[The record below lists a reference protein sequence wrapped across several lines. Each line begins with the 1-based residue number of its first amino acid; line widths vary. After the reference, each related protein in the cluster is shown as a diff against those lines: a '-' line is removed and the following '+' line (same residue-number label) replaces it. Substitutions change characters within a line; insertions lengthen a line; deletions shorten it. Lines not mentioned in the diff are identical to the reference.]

1 MMDKDDKVIDLFSK
15 VNRTLTHEE
24 LEQIK
29 FFEGF
34 HYVKLNKDK
43 NNKKFNASL
52 LKKYAEGCHYIV
64 RVMREVNGEVWMY
77 NYDGDNAYFV
87 GDVYLFI
94 DGKQACKLNDMNY
107 STFMHGLKL
116 AGIDM
121 NRKML
126 SELAIHDAAAFTA
139 LTEKAKAAL

>member
-43 NNKKFNASL
+43 NNKKFNACFF
-52 LKKYAEGCHYIV
+52 KK
-64 RVMREVNGEVWMY
+64 RL
-77 NYDGDNAYFV
+77 YF
-87 GDVYLFI
+87 
-94 DGKQACKLNDMNY
+94 
-107 STFMHGLKL
+107 
-116 AGIDM
+116 
-121 NRKML
+121 
-126 SELAIHDAAAFTA
+126 
-139 LTEKAKAAL
+139 